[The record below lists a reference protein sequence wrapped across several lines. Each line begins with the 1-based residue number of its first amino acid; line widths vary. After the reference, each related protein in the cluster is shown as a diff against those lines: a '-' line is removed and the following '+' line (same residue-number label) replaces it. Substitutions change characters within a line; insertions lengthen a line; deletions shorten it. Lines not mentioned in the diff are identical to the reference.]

1 MKGSICKCIF
11 NFFYFFICSFC
22 YNFLIE
28 RCDLVSTLGEAFAP
42 VSVDCCSIKHAL
54 YCICVIYTPVHRC
67 GCKCFIRSN
76 GCHVD
81 VISNARN
88 TCCFTSCRSTCSICM
103 LADQD
108 TSVRDQC
115 ICTFFFEVKACPAVC
130 VFNFHSYGWA
140 YALSTKIE
148 RSISG
153 NNLCIWECTNITHL
167 AVIFCNCAV
176 FDHLIQF
183 ETGNNTGYITSFI
196 NICKIVVHIGK
207 SACCCLSSCCMAEL
221 YVRILSCCFKDIGLM
236 TEAVCKNNLT
246 SLICKVCCCIIASFV
261 FTDQCFLNNL

>member
-1 MKGSICKCIF
+1 
-11 NFFYFFICSFC
+11 
-22 YNFLIE
+22 
-28 RCDLVSTLGEAFAP
+28 
-42 VSVDCCSIKHAL
+42 
-54 YCICVIYTPVHRC
+54 
-67 GCKCFIRSN
+67 
-76 GCHVD
+76 
-81 VISNARN
+81 
-88 TCCFTSCRSTCSICM
+88 M

-140 YALSTKIE
+140 FALSTKIE

-221 YVRILSCCFKDIGLM
+221 YIRIFGSGLNHIILK
-236 TEAVCKNNLT
+236 TEAVGENDLAALFSQVNSSIVAALVFRYVEFGNNLVISQSKGLFHLFDT
-246 SLICKVCCCIIASFV
+246 QHVSIAVTFLLIANVDDADFQISGINGIRSGS
-261 FTDQCFLNNL
+261 